1 VGRLRRFLAIA
12 VYSFRATFQWLT
24 PSAYIATKVFF
35 PVLQMAFFALIG
47 GFGGSQPFSY
57 YVLGNAM
64 LVGYR
69 PMYPIAT
76 GIDNER
82 RLGMLPYLIAAPAS
96 RASTF
101 FGRGLVHYLDGLT
114 SIVLAFAIAVVVFG
128 LDLSGANWVGLLA
141 AMCVATYGA
150 AAMGLALGPAAYVL
164 LDASFLANLALFAL
178 ILLSGANIP
187 LSELPGALVV
197 VSAVLPM
204 TRSIEAARAFAA
216 GAPWDASA
224 SLLLL
229 TDVALGVVWACV
241 GLLILAWIE
250 RLAIER
256 GTLEGV

>member
-1 VGRLRRFLAIA
+1 MVAM
-12 VYSFRATFQWLT
+12 YSYRGTFQWLT

-35 PVLQMAFFALIG
+35 PVLQMAFFSLIG

-76 GIDNER
+76 GIGNER
-82 RLGMLPYLIAAPAS
+82 RLGTLPYLIAAPMN
-96 RASTF
+96 RASSF
-101 FGRGLVHYLDGLT
+101 FGRAVVHALDGLT
-114 SIVLAFAIAVVVFG
+114 SIALAFVIAVVLFG
-128 LDLSGANWVGLLA
+128 LDLSHANVLGLAA

-178 ILLSGANIP
+178 ILLSGANVP
-187 LSELPGALVV
+187 LTELPGPLLAI
-197 VSAVLPM
+197 SAVLPM
-204 TRSIEAARAFAA
+204 TRSISAARAFAA
-216 GAPWDASA
+216 GASWDAAA
-224 SLLLL
+224 SPLVADL
-229 TDVALGVVWACV
+229 ALGLAW
-241 GLLILAWIE
+241 GLAGFVILAVIE
-250 RLAIER
+250 RVAISR

>member
-1 VGRLRRFLAIA
+1 MLA
-12 VYSFRATFQWLT
+12 VYSFRGTFQWLT
-24 PSAYIATKVFF
+24 PSAYIATKIFF

-47 GFGGSQPFSY
+47 GFGGTQPFAY

-76 GIDNER
+76 GIGNER
-82 RLGMLPYLIAAPAS
+82 RLGTLPYLIAAPVN

-101 FGRGLVHYLDGLT
+101 FGRGLLHLFDGFT
-114 SIVLAFAIAVVVFG
+114 SIILAFAIAVVVFG
-128 LDLSGANWVGLLA
+128 LDLSRANLVGLLA
-141 AMCVATYGA
+141 AMFVATYGA

-187 LSELPGALVV
+187 LAELPGPLLV

-204 TRSIEAARAFAA
+204 TRSIEAARGFAT

-224 SLLLL
+224 SLLLF
-229 TDVALGVVWACV
+229 TDVTLGLLWAFA
-241 GLLILAWIE
+241 GFLILAWIE
-250 RLAIER
+250 RVAIER